1 MNQLTKLILNTCLI
15 LIIIII
21 PFKIF
26 SQNIELNDTTKEK
39 LIIAAR
45 EIMDASSTCAL
56 ITLDDE
62 FVPMVRIMDP
72 FPPENDFTV
81 WFGTKAYSRK
91 VNQIKNNPDVSL
103 YYQDLDASG
112 YVVIHGKAQII
123 DDQKEKQKRWKDA
136 WEAFYPNNRE
146 GYILIKVSPE
156 WMEIL
161 SYTRGII
168 GDPKT
173 WQTPILRFD

>member
-1 MNQLTKLILNTCLI
+1 MNQITKYILNTC

-26 SQNIELNDTTKEK
+26 SQNIELNDATKEK

-45 EIMDASSTCAL
+45 EIINASRTCAL

-62 FVPMVRIMDP
+62 SVPMVRIMDP
-72 FPPENDFTV
+72 FPPESDFTV
-81 WFGTKAYSRK
+81 WFGTKAESRK
-91 VNQIKNNPDVSL
+91 VNQIQNNPEVSL
-103 YYQDLDASG
+103 YYQDSDASG

-136 WEAFYPNNRE
+136 WEEFYPNNRE
-146 GYILIKVSPE
+146 GYVLIKVSPE

-161 SYTRGII
+161 SYTRSII

-173 WQTPILRFD
+173 WQTPIVRFD

>member
-1 MNQLTKLILNTCLI
+1 MNQITKYILNTC

-26 SQNIELNDTTKEK
+26 SQSIELNDATKEK

-45 EIMDASSTCAL
+45 EIINASRTCAL

-62 FVPMVRIMDP
+62 SVPMVRIMDP
-72 FPPENDFTV
+72 FPPESDFTV
-81 WFGTKAYSRK
+81 WFGTKAESRK
-91 VNQIKNNPDVSL
+91 VNQIKNNPEVTL
-103 YYQDLDASG
+103 YYQDSDASG

-136 WEAFYPNNRE
+136 WEEFYPNNRE
-146 GYILIKVSPE
+146 GYLLIKVSPE
-156 WMEIL
+156 FIL
-161 SYTRGII
+161 
-168 GDPKT
+168 PNA
-173 WQTPILRFD
+173 

>member
-1 MNQLTKLILNTCLI
+1 MC

-26 SQNIELNDTTKEK
+26 SQNIELNDTTKDK

-56 ITLDDE
+56 ITLDYE

-72 FPPENDFTV
+72 FPPESDFTV
-81 WFGTKAYSRK
+81 WFGTKAESRK
-91 VNQIKNNPDVSL
+91 VNHIKNNPNVSL
-103 YYQDLDASG
+103 YYQDSDTSG

-123 DDQKEKQKRWKDA
+123 DDQKEKQKRWKEA
-136 WEAFYPNNRE
+136 WETFYNRE
-146 GYILIKVSPE
+146 GYLLIKVSPE

-161 SYTRGII
+161 STTRGII
-168 GDPKT
+168 GDQKT
-173 WQTPILRFD
+173 WQTPIVRFD